1 MNLLA
6 HAYLSGTK
14 EEVLIGNLVG
24 DFFKGHGFQSHQNDL
39 FKKGIVL
46 HRFIDDYTDK
56 HPSTL
61 YCKKLLW
68 NKYRHYSGVL
78 VDIFYDHFLAKNW
91 NNYSD
96 ISLSEFTQNTYKTLS
111 TYPDL
116 IPEKASYM
124 INHMITNNWFESYQ
138 SMEGIQR
145 TLQGMSR
152 RTKYVSGMELAT
164 QDLYLMHDE
173 FEAQFKVFFPDI
185 TEECLKIRSTY
196 E

>member
-6 HAYLSGTK
+6 HAYLSGIK
-14 EEVLIGNLVG
+14 EEVLVGNLVG
-24 DFFKGHGFQSHQNDL
+24 DFFKGYGFLKHNNEL
-39 FKKGIVL
+39 FKEGIVL

-61 YCKKLLW
+61 FSKKLLW

-91 NNYSD
+91 NSYS
-96 ISLSEFTQNTYKTLS
+96 SETLNEFTRKTYTALS
-111 TYPDL
+111 KHEEL
-116 IPEKASYM
+116 IPEKAKYM
-124 INHMITNNWFESYQ
+124 IDHMIKNNWFESYQ

-145 TLQGMSR
+145 TLHGMSR

-173 FEAQFKVFFPDI
+173 FEAQFQNFFPDI
-185 TEECLKIRSTY
+185 TIECQKIRSKY